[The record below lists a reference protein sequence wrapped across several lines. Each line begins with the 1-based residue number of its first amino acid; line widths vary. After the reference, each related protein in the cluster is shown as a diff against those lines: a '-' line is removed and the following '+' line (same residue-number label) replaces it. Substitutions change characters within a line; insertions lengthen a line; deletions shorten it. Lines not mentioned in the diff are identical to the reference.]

1 MTYSKCNSLQLFS
14 AQSMQ
19 MSMWSCGIAHFY
31 ILFNMSSF
39 FPVYFSVYMPM
50 SASLYHCHLSLHI
63 FGSHWK
69 CMSLC
74 VIFFYFSFDSSF
86 LFQPLSF
93 PYLFPIFWILLSTLS
108 SLSTWRNTHCF
119 INSVLYL
126 TSSVTT
132 SNSETSC
139 ISNCSLVK
147 EDKSPPS
154 NSFLDVL

>member
-19 MSMWSCGIAHFY
+19 MSMWSCGIARFY

-108 SLSTWRNTHCF
+108 SLSTWRKIHCF
-119 INSVLYL
+119 IYTVLCQ
-126 TSSVTT
+126 TSSVNRSTQKPLAFQ
-132 SNSETSC
+132 
-139 ISNCSLVK
+139 IAPL
-147 EDKSPPS
+147 
-154 NSFLDVL
+154 

>member
-50 SASLYHCHLSLHI
+50 SASLYHCHLSLHL
-63 FGSHWK
+63 FGS
-69 CMSLC
+69 
-74 VIFFYFSFDSSF
+74 FSFDSSF
-86 LFQPLSF
+86 LLKPLDF
-93 PYLFPIFWILLSTLS
+93 PYLFPISWILLSTLS
-108 SLSTWRNTHCF
+108 SLSTWRKIHCF
-119 INSVLYL
+119 IYTVLYL

-132 SNSETSC
+132 ANSETSC
-139 ISNCSLVK
+139 ISIFSLVK
-147 EDKSPPS
+147 ENKSLPS
-154 NSFLDVL
+154 LRSFEKE

>member
-108 SLSTWRNTHCF
+108 SLTTWRMIHCF
-119 INSVLYL
+119 IS
-126 TSSVTT
+126 
-132 SNSETSC
+132 
-139 ISNCSLVK
+139 
-147 EDKSPPS
+147 DKQCDHIQLRNLLHFKLLPCKRG
-154 NSFLDVL
+154 